1 MGKISQEHRVYES
14 VDDSDAPK
22 VRTLGVV
29 SSNCQVPTVFQPVGQ
44 FKSVIEFSLLVKSY
58 RLAPNI
64 EGRG

>member
-14 VDDSDAPK
+14 VDYSDAPK

-44 FKSVIEFSLLVKSY
+44 FVQFV
-58 RLAPNI
+58 
-64 EGRG
+64 GRTLPTGFL